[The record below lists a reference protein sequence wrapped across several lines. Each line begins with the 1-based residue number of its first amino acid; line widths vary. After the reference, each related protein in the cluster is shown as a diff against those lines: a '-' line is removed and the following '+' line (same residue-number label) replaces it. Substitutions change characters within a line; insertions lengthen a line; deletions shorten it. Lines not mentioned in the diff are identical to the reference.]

1 MRLPCLTG
9 SSEMIKTTFQD
20 RRDSVRVK
28 RIVTVR
34 HRLYKRDSKK
44 YSDIWQLATTED
56 MSYSGLLFASVLPYK
71 TGDTLELEVVMSGVL
86 YLFKGYG
93 SVVRVSENRKGYY
106 YIGIKY
112 VDLKNRHRDAKTLIN
127 SNRRVARAKV
137 SKSSKKN

>member
-1 MRLPCLTG
+1 
-9 SSEMIKTTFQD
+9 MIKTNFQD

-34 HRLYKRDSKK
+34 HRLHKRLSKK
-44 YSDIWQLATTED
+44 YNDIWQLATTED

-71 TGDTLELEVVMSGVL
+71 PGDIIELEVVMSGVL

-106 YIGIKY
+106 HIGVKY
-112 VDLKNRHRDAKTLIN
+112 VDLKDRHRDAKSLLD
-127 SNRRVARAKV
+127 SNRRAKPSKV
-137 SKSSKKN
+137 SLKKK